1 MLEAIYTVISLQF
14 LILAFVIYLILHRFV
29 ENWLD
34 YYAQRRKR
42 FFEPHVLN
50 LLDNPTT
57 TEPLEHGL
65 FPHDRQFIKELL
77 LQQAAELKGAE
88 KQGMVTVF
96 EKLGYVKSGVA
107 ALHSKRWWRR
117 LEAAISLGIMQS
129 QDAVSVLIGAVRDP
143 VEDVRLAAVRALGQ
157 LNEPRGLQVLLEAI
171 EKGDRRIGSN
181 VVKVLVGMGPNIAPE
196 IISRL
201 KSTKNINARLLYVQ
215 LSGLL
220 RLDAALEVLLLLLGD
235 PDKETRAS
243 AARALGQIGDGSAV
257 ESLIILLDD
266 KSWQVRA
273 QAAKALGML
282 GDKQAV
288 RRLKET
294 LTDENWWVRHNTA
307 YSLFQL
313 GQEGIEA
320 LREASRSSA
329 GAPSTVATQI
339 LAERALGV

>member
-1 MLEAIYTVISLQF
+1 MLQAIYAVISLQV

-29 ENWLD
+29 ENLLES
-34 YYAQRRKR
+34 YAERRKR
-42 FFEPHVLN
+42 YFEPHVLN
-50 LLDNPTT
+50 LLDDPAA
-57 TEPLEHGL
+57 TEPFERGL
-65 FPHDRQFIKELL
+65 FPHDRKFIKELL
-77 LQQAAELKGAE
+77 LQQADQLKGE
-88 KQGMVTVF
+88 DRRNMVTVF
-96 EKLGYVKSGVA
+96 EKLGYAKGEMI

-117 LEAAISLGIMQS
+117 LEAAINLGTMQS

-171 EKGDRRIGSN
+171 EKGDRWTGSN
-181 VVKVLVGMGPNIAPE
+181 VVKVLVGMGPSIAPE

-201 KSTKNINARLLYVQ
+201 KSTTNINARLLYVQ

-243 AARALGQIGDGSAV
+243 ATRALGQIGDASAV
-257 ESLIILLDD
+257 ESLIISLGD
-266 KSWQVRA
+266 KSWEVRA
-273 QAAKALGML
+273 QGAKALGVL

-288 RRLKET
+288 RKLKQA
-294 LTDENWWVRHNTA
+294 LIDENWWVRHNA
-307 YSLFQL
+307 ADSLYQL
-313 GQEGIEA
+313 GKEGIEA
-320 LREASRSSA
+320 LREASRSSEET
-329 GAPSTVATQI
+329 PSTVAAQV